1 MKLKEM
7 MMTMMMMMIFI
18 MIRMMIIMINDESND
33 DDDSNDGCYV
43 LRRILLI
50 HSININLNELNILLS
65 DRQCI
70 DNVEYA
76 QNKTHD

>member
-7 MMTMMMMMIFI
+7 TMTMM

-50 HSININLNELNILLS
+50 HSINMNLNELNILFS

-70 DNVEYA
+70 DDVEYA
-76 QNKTHD
+76 QNKTH